1 MDGTGL
7 LVKTKKVYLLA
18 PKNSIMTL
26 KDIISIDFD
35 EIFHLRYFK

>member
-18 PKNSIMTL
+18 PKNSIMTT
-26 KDIISIDFD
+26 KDTKSIDLD
-35 EIFHLRYFK
+35 EIFLLRYFK